1 VHPRSLLDLASAL
14 LKSVMAF
21 DAPADAVVEAFF
33 AQHRALGPR
42 ERRLLADAAFAALRR
57 LALYDHLSDHF
68 SQQQPNRH
76 RAIAMLAWPG
86 GAAALGDAIDADDR
100 AWLADCAQ
108 VSLNDLTSAVRR
120 NLPPWL
126 EAEWLAQLGDGA
138 DGIDALVA
146 ALDQAAPLDVR
157 VNPMSARR
165 DDVQRALAE
174 AGIDSQPTPY
184 SPWGLR
190 VVGKPSLGRLD
201 DFRRGRIEVQDEG
214 SQLLALLAQPRRG
227 ALVVDFC
234 AGAGGKT
241 LALGAAMR
249 NTGRII
255 ALDTSAARLDALK
268 PRLVR
273 SGLAN
278 VYPMRI
284 ADQNDARLQRFAAKA
299 DVVFVDAPCSGVGTL
314 RRHPDLKWRQSPL
327 AIEALGRSQ
336 RAILASA
343 AQLVKP
349 GGRLVYATCSL
360 LRAENDGVADWFA
373 GIAVGFEAV
382 DAAALL
388 KRAGVS
394 GAESLAPQGRLR
406 LWPHH
411 HGTDGFF
418 AAAWSKSG
426 SKPPSC

>member
-1 VHPRSLLDLASAL
+1 MKSLR
-14 LKSVMAF
+14 AF
-21 DAPADAVVEAFF
+21 DAPADALVDTFF

-42 ERRLLADAAFAALRR
+42 ERRLLADTVFAALRR
-57 LALYDHLSDHF
+57 LALYDHF
-68 SQQQPNRH
+68 SRQRPNPH
-76 RAIAMLAWPG
+76 RAMAMLAWPG
-86 GAAALGDAIDADDR
+86 GAAALGDAIDAGDR
-100 AWLADCAQ
+100 VWLAECAE
-108 VSLNDLTSAVRR
+108 VPIEGLPSAVRR

-138 DGIDALVA
+138 DGIDTLVA
-146 ALDQAAPLDVR
+146 ALDQPAPLDLR
-157 VNPMSARR
+157 VNPMNARR

-174 AGIDSQPTPY
+174 AGIESQPTPY

-190 VVGKPSLGRLD
+190 VVGKPSLDRLD

-214 SQLLALLAQPRRG
+214 SQLLALLTQPKRG

-268 PRLVR
+268 PRLAR

-299 DVVFVDAPCSGVGTL
+299 DVVLVDAPCSGVGTL
-314 RRHPDLKWRQSPL
+314 RRHPDLKWRQSPP

-343 AQLVKP
+343 ALLVKP

-373 GIAVGFEAV
+373 GITPGFEAV
-382 DAAALL
+382 DAGSLL

-418 AAAWSKSG
+418 AAVWSKSG
-426 SKPPSC
+426 SMLPSC

>member
-14 LKSVMAF
+14 LKSVQTF

-57 LALYDHLSDHF
+57 LALYDHLSTHF

-76 RAIAMLAWPG
+76 RAVAMLAWPG
-86 GAAALGDAIDADDR
+86 GASALGDAIDADDR
-100 AWLADCAQ
+100 SWLAQCAQ
-108 VSLNDLTSAVRR
+108 VPLDSLPSAVRR

-126 EAEWLAQLGDGA
+126 EAEWLAQLGGGA
-138 DGIDALVA
+138 DGIDALIA
-146 ALDQAAPLDVR
+146 ALDQPAPLDLR
-157 VNPMSARR
+157 INPMSARR
-165 DDVQRALAE
+165 DDVQRTLTE

-190 VVGKPSLGRLD
+190 VVGKPSLDRLD
-201 DFRRGRIEVQDEG
+201 DYRRGRIEVQDEG

-268 PRLVR
+268 PRLAR
-273 SGLAN
+273 SVLTN

-284 ADQNDARLQRFAAKA
+284 ADQNDARLQRFVGKA
-299 DVVFVDAPCSGVGTL
+299 DVVLVDAPCSGVGTL
-314 RRHPDLKWRQSPL
+314 RRHPDLKWRQLPP
-327 AIEALGRSQ
+327 AIEALGRGQ

-343 AQLVKP
+343 ANLVKP

-360 LRAENDGVADWFA
+360 LRAENDAVADWFA
-373 GIAVGFEAV
+373 GVGIGFQAL
-382 DAAALL
+382 DAGSLL

-394 GAESLAPQGRLR
+394 GTESLAPNGRLR

-418 AAAWSKSG
+418 AAAWSKSQ

>member
-1 VHPRSLLDLASAL
+1 VHPRSLLDLASVL
-14 LKSVMAF
+14 LKSVLAF

-33 AQHRALGPR
+33 TQHRALGPR
-42 ERRLLADAAFAALRR
+42 ERRLLADASFAALRR
-57 LALYDHLSDHF
+57 LAVLEHF
-68 SQQQPNRH
+68 SCERPNRH
-76 RAIAMLAWPG
+76 RAMAMLAWPG
-86 GAAALGDAIDADDR
+86 GASALGD
-100 AWLADCAQ
+100 LP
-108 VSLNDLTSAVRR
+108 SAVRR

-138 DGIDALVA
+138 DGIDALVG
-146 ALDQAAPLDVR
+146 ALDQPAPLDVR

-174 AGIDSQPTPY
+174 AGIESQPTPY

-190 VVGKPSLGRLD
+190 VVGKPSLDRLD

-268 PRLVR
+268 PRLAR

-284 ADQNDARLQRFAAKA
+284 ADQNDARLQRFVGKA
-299 DVVFVDAPCSGVGTL
+299 DVVLVDAPCSGVGTL
-314 RRHPDLKWRQSPL
+314 RRHPDLKWKQSPL
-327 AIEALGRSQ
+327 AIETLGRGQ
-336 RAILASA
+336 RAILAA
-343 AQLVKP
+343 AGQLVKP

-373 GIAVGFEAV
+373 GIAAGFVAA

-394 GAESLAPQGRLR
+394 GAESLAPHGRLR

-426 SKPPSC
+426 SKPPSS

>member
-1 VHPRSLLDLASAL
+1 VHPRALLDLGSAL
-14 LKSVMAF
+14 LKAVLAF

-42 ERRLLADAAFAALRR
+42 ERRLLADMAFGVLRR
-57 LALYDHLSDHF
+57 LALYAHF
-68 SQQQPNRH
+68 SRERLHRH
-76 RAIAMLAWPG
+76 RSIAMLAWPG

-100 AWLADCAQ
+100 DWLAQCAKTP
-108 VSLNDLTSAVRR
+108 VDSLPSAVRR
-120 NLPPWL
+120 NLPAWL
-126 EAEWLAQLGDGA
+126 EAEWLAQLGDE
-138 DGIDALVA
+138 IDALVA
-146 ALDQAAPLDVR
+146 ALDQPAPLDVR
-157 VNPMSARR
+157 INPMSARR
-165 DDVQRALAE
+165 DAVQRALAE
-174 AGIDSQPTPY
+174 AGIESQPTPY

-190 VVGKPSLGRLD
+190 LVGKPSLDRVD
-201 DFRRGRIEVQDEG
+201 AFRRGHIEVQDEG

-284 ADQNDARLQRFAAKA
+284 TDQNDVRLQRFVGKA
-299 DVVFVDAPCSGVGTL
+299 DVVLVDAPCSGVGTL
-314 RRHPDLKWRQSPL
+314 RRHPDLKWRQSPQT
-327 AIEALGRSQ
+327 IEVLGRSQ
-336 RAILASA
+336 RAILGSA
-343 AQLVKP
+343 ATLVKP

-360 LRAENDGVADWFA
+360 LPSENDAVADWFA
-373 GIAVGFEAV
+373 GTAVEFVAA
-382 DAAALL
+382 DAGVLL
-388 KRAGVS
+388 KRAAVAGV
-394 GAESLAPQGRLR
+394 ESLAPQGRLR

-426 SKPPSC
+426 AKPPS